1 MRNDMSSQWNPNLPD
16 LPEAETEEKETIEG
30 ENLASVKR
38 IPKVSKWN
46 KVLPEVQASRSSSV
60 SSIKGRGSI
69 AQPGIFQKC
78 LTLNSLH
85 NHQNSLL
92 TFQYVSPHIVSH
104 LTLMLSKQIIE
115 KSYCHQNSLS
125 TLANI

>member
-1 MRNDMSSQWNPNLPD
+1 MSNKLSQEILSNDSTFEEARRSSMRNDMSSQWNPNLPD

-38 IPKVSKWN
+38 LPKVSKWN

-69 AQPGIFQKC
+69 AQPGIISK
-78 LTLNSLH
+78 
-85 NHQNSLL
+85 
-92 TFQYVSPHIVSH
+92 VSH
-104 LTLMLSKQIIE
+104 FEFI
-115 KSYCHQNSLS
+115 
-125 TLANI
+125 A

>member
-30 ENLASVKR
+30 ENLPSVKR

-69 AQPGIFQKC
+69 AQPGIISK
-78 LTLNSLH
+78 
-85 NHQNSLL
+85 
-92 TFQYVSPHIVSH
+92 VSH
-104 LTLMLSKQIIE
+104 FEFI
-115 KSYCHQNSLS
+115 
-125 TLANI
+125 A